1 MVADAGDQQG
11 SAPGIPRVPQHKFE
25 RPGQICTV
33 VIYWLVVC
41 NMAFMTFHIFGII
54 IPTD

>member
-33 VIYWLVVC
+33 VIYWLVVW
-41 NMAFMTFHIFGII
+41 NMAFMTFHIFGLA